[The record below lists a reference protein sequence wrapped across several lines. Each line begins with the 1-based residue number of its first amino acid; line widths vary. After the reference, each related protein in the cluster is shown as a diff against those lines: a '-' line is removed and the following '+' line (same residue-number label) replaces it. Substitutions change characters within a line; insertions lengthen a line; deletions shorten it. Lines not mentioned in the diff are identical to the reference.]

1 MMGREIQVGA
11 CVRYGV
17 TLPQLTGRSRLTR
30 YVLARRWCYRQLR
43 RGGWSYP
50 KIGRLFGRHHSTV
63 LYALQRRPNRGPDG

>member
-1 MMGREIQVGA
+1 MIARGVKVCA
-11 CVRYGV
+11 SVRFDV
-17 TLPQLTGRSRLTR
+17 TMAQLTGRSRLTK
-30 YVLARRWCYRQLR
+30 YVLARKWCYRQLR